1 MATNKIPAVVD
12 RTDAPGSLAAS
23 PEPRGS
29 SPAFSWGAYIAIA
42 RPDHWFKN
50 IFMLLGV
57 CLAFFME
64 PQLVARGWLAQL
76 LMAVA
81 ATCLIASSNY
91 VINEILDAPLD
102 RLHPTK
108 KYRPVP
114 SGQIHLPAAYLEW
127 IAIGIMGLALAW
139 RVNPPFFLSGAA
151 LWIAGLLYNIRPIRT
166 KDIPYVDVLSES
178 INNPIRL
185 FLGWFALVPDKVPP
199 LSLTIAYWLA
209 GAFFMGAK
217 RFAEYRMI
225 NDSEVAGAYRRSF
238 KFYNESRLLVSLFC
252 YATGC
257 AFFTAIF
264 VVRYHL
270 ELILIAPLIA
280 GFFACYMRVALKP
293 NSPVQHPE
301 KLYREKTLMLC
312 AGVTFIA
319 FILLLFTNIPY
330 LYQLF
335 NFTPVR
341 VLPLWVF

>member
-1 MATNKIPAVVD
+1 MAPESPSSAVRTPPAG
-12 RTDAPGSLAAS
+12 RRP
-23 PEPRGS
+23 
-29 SPAFSWGAYIAIA
+29 PALPQSRPLSAWRVYLAIA

-57 CLAFFME
+57 ILAFFIESPSMTQGGVV
-64 PQLVARGWLAQL
+64 PLIL
-76 LMAVA
+76 AVA

-108 KYRPVP
+108 KNRPIP
-114 SGQIHLPAAYLEW
+114 SGQVHLTAAYLEW
-127 IAIGIMGLALAW
+127 IVIGIAGLALAW
-139 RVNPPFFLSGAA
+139 RVNLPFFLSGCA
-151 LWIAGLLYNIRPIRT
+151 LWVAGLLYNIPPIRT
-166 KDIPYVDVLSES
+166 KDIPYLDVLSES

-199 LSLTIAYWLA
+199 LSLTLAYWLA

-225 NDSEVAGAYRRSF
+225 DDSEVAGAYRRSF
-238 KFYNESRLLVSLFC
+238 KHYNENRLLVSLFC

-270 ELILIAPLIA
+270 ELILTAPLIA

-293 NSPVQHPE
+293 NSPVQNPE
-301 KLYREKTLMLC
+301 KLYREKTLMTC
-312 AGVTFIA
+312 AAVTFIA
-319 FILLLFTNIPY
+319 FILLLFTNIPH
-330 LYQLF
+330 LYALF
-335 NFTPVR
+335 NVNPVK
-341 VLPLWVF
+341 VIPLWVF